1 MQDERPLEGELA
13 RDGTTGLVPPRSGAV
28 AFLCHGLMIRSP
40 SGLLDGTI
48 VRFRLQRGEEAV
60 PRATMDAYGH
70 LTFEGYTLDLA
81 NERLLHEGEVV
92 PLAPKA
98 FVVLRRLVEEGG
110 QVVTKKELL
119 RAGWANTHVTDDVLK
134 VRILEI
140 RRALGDDPAAPRFVE
155 TVARRGYRF
164 IARRT
169 RASRTPAADPARG
182 PLVGREDVLTQLKS
196 RLDAA
201 RSGQRQIVFLSGEA
215 GIGKTSVLN
224 EFLARIESDSD
235 LLIAAGACLEHYGV
249 AEAYLPVLEALGR
262 LLREPIG

>member
-1 MQDERPLEGELA
+1 
-13 RDGTTGLVPPRSGAV
+13 
-28 AFLCHGLMIRSP
+28 MIRTLAV
-40 SGLLDGTI
+40 LLDGTI

-140 RRALGDDPAAPRFVE
+140 RRALGDDPAGPRFVE
-155 TVARRGYRF
+155 TVSRHGDAF
-164 IARRT
+164 I
-169 RASRTPAADPARG
+169 
-182 PLVGREDVLTQLKS
+182 
-196 RLDAA
+196 AA
-201 RSGQRQIVFLSGEA
+201 RSCVPNSGGGYRA
-215 GIGKTSVLN
+215 RPARRARGRANRRPTSAQLRRVSSAASP
-224 EFLARIESDSD
+224 AR
-235 LLIAAGACLEHYGV
+235 AAASRS
-249 AEAYLPVLEALGR
+249 AAMA
-262 LLREPIG
+262 